1 MSNFTVAG
9 RVIDASSA
17 KFSDGTAADLAN
29 GKSVHVEGVLN
40 GQMVKATEVE
50 FDD

>member
-1 MSNFTVAG
+1 VSNFTVAG

-29 GKSVHVEGVLN
+29 GKSVQVHGVLN
-40 GQMVKATEVE
+40 GQVVNATEVE